1 MENLIY
7 RQSSRRY
14 GRPRS
19 AVQGGQRNNMSKQ
32 RPMSSVT
39 RVSRRAREVQ
49 RNQVVAKMLISVS
62 LDPILIKIWHLVRYN

>member
-1 MENLIY
+1 
-7 RQSSRRY
+7 
-14 GRPRS
+14 
-19 AVQGGQRNNMSKQ
+19 MSKQ